1 MCFILFNVDNKQ
13 ESCFGIKSNDGVSAF
28 VVSGRIGNSHERIEE
43 DIHGFFE
50 SYVVFLLVCSC
61 FLNVPHKL
69 DASIEGGLVQCQYPD
84 SLCLHCQYTY

>member
-69 DASIEGGLVQCQYPD
+69 DASIEGGLVQC
-84 SLCLHCQYTY
+84 